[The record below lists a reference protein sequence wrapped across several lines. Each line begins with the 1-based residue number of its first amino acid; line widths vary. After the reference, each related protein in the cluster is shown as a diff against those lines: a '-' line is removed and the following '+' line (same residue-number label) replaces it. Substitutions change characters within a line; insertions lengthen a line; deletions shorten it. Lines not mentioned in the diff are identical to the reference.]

1 MSIYAIMT
9 RTITGMVEKV
19 EKVSTAYIP
28 MKIKEMT
35 KRLLLRKV
43 V

>member
-9 RTITGMVEKV
+9 RTIKGMVERV
-19 EKVSTAYIP
+19 DKVSTAYIP

-35 KRLLLRKV
+35 KRLLRKV